1 MILNR
6 IIKIFNQTAKV
17 KSEKQIYNVGDIL
30 IVPTKSLLLD
40 KKLLGSKPSRE
51 KMKKYL
57 DYFKANGKVD
67 KPIDVYI
74 NGNGRFVVIDK
85 YIRFLILENNAVE
98 NAEIRIVNT
107 YKYINQ

>member
-1 MILNR
+1 MILE
-6 IIKIFNQTAKV
+6 KIVKLFNHAAKV
-17 KSEKQIYNVGDIL
+17 RAEVITYNVGDIL

-40 KKLLGSKPSRE
+40 KKLLGSKPNRE
-51 KMKKYL
+51 KVKKHL
-57 DYFKANGKVD
+57 DYFKANGRVD

-74 NGNGRFVVIDK
+74 NCNGRFVVMDK